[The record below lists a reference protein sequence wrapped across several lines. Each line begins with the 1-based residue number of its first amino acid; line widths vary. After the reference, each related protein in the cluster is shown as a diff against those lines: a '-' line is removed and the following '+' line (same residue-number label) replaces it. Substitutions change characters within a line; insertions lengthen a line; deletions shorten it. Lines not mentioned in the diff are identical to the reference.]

1 MYSITVINSTGEY
14 TLHNSYDEALKLIS
28 PVLKLELNKSG
39 TLTFSIDPDH
49 PNRAQILPMA
59 SEIYVYDDNQVY
71 WIGRPLTIE
80 GDWDNIASVTCEGIL
95 GYLLDTQIPPFDFTE
110 GNSIRGTDCVRTFLS
125 RLITRHFNSVGTS
138 WAGQRKYF
146 YTGTVTVTDSNNNLA
161 RSSEDYHSTLETI
174 NEKLLEP
181 YGGYIRLRWNSSTG
195 LTRYIDYIET
205 FGAAT
210 QQIVFGENLLDLNT
224 HTDAGEIYTAV
235 IPEGAQIG
243 DTDKRVTL
251 EGYTPTTAVSNQIKD
266 LAHGGAVTS
275 MPASGSMNG
284 FRYVYDA
291 AGINRHGRIFV
302 KQTWDDVTTQQNL
315 ALKAAKFIG
324 EISVLGTTIE
334 LSAVD
339 LSRISVDYK
348 RFNLG
353 EIVQVISLPH
363 DIQAEYQITQ
373 MTIDLYDPSK
383 STLVLGGK
391 LGTYTFDNT
400 KQTTSI
406 ENAITDI
413 LPAAI
418 QNATALLS
426 GGLGGYL
433 IIRQDDNGQP
443 YEILI
448 MNAATESAATRCV
461 RINKNGIGFGQSKTG
476 STDWTYRNA
485 WTIDGNLIADFITTG
500 TLNASL
506 LKTGT
511 INANLIK
518 AGTINA
524 NLIKAGTLQDANGN
538 TSLNM
543 TTGVLSMKKGS
554 INLGKG
560 KFTVNDAGTLNATTG
575 KIGGWSLS
583 NSGLVGDD
591 GTYYVYFDPDDG
603 LRFYEKSKRSVRTA
617 ITKNSIWVAG
627 EDNDV
632 PIIYADRSNAHMK
645 GRAAVPTNAG
655 YISCS
660 PYGIELK
667 TGSRSTTAHSGNLY
681 TDGINLYH
689 GKEASSSRKIKHD
702 IKPVE
707 NDELDPERLYD
718 AEVVQFKYNDDYL
731 TEDDPNRGK
740 DLIGF
745 IIEDLDEIYPSA
757 IAKDK
762 PEDPETWTW
771 SPIRMIPA
779 MLKLIQDQKKQI
791 DSLEDR
797 LAQIEATVEKLKGE
811 NNG

>member
-1 MYSITVINSTGEY
+1 MYSITVINATGEY

-181 YGGYIRLRWNSSTG
+181 YGGYIRLRWNASTG

-210 QQIVFGENLLDLNT
+210 QQIVFGENLLDLST

-266 LAHGGAVTS
+266 LAHGGAITS
-275 MPASGSMNG
+275 MSSSASMSG

-291 AGINRHGRIFV
+291 AGINRHGRIFI
-302 KQTWDDVTTQQNL
+302 KQTWDDVATQQNL
-315 ALKAAKFIG
+315 ALKAAKLIG

-339 LSRISVDYK
+339 LSRISVEYK

-363 DIQAEYQITQ
+363 DIRAEYQITQ

-461 RINKNGIGFGQSKTG
+461 RINKNGLGFGQSKTG

-524 NLIKAGTLQDANGN
+524 NLIKAGILQDANSN
-538 TSLNM
+538 TSFNM

-575 KIGGWSLS
+575 KIGGWNIVNEILR
-583 NSGLVGDD
+583 GDD
-591 GTYYVYFDPDDG
+591 GSYYLEIDPSYGMTFKRKGTNQARTVIGSSYIWFNVVNNLPCLEVHDG
-603 LRFYEKSKRSVRTA
+603 SGHIGASGTQKFAWGPS
-617 ITKNSIWVAG
+617 G
-627 EDNDV
+627 
-632 PIIYADRSNAHMK
+632 
-645 GRAAVPTNAG
+645 
-655 YISCS
+655 ISLNLS
-660 PYGIELK
+660 P
-667 TGSRSTTAHSGNLY
+667 RSTTAHSGNVY
-681 TDGINLYH
+681 VDGASQAYRANE
-689 GKEASSSRKIKHD
+689 GSSSRKIKHD

-707 NDELDPERLYD
+707 NDELDPERLYE
-718 AEVVQFKYNDDYL
+718 AEVIQYKYNDDFL
-731 TEDDPNRGK
+731 SDDDPNRGK

-745 IIEDLDEIYPSA
+745 IVEDLDEVYPAAVS
-757 IAKDK
+757 KD
-762 PEDPETWTW
+762 DPEESKTWTW

-779 MLKLIQDQKKQI
+779 MLQLIQDQKKQI

-797 LAQIEATVEKLKGE
+797 LAKLEATVEKLKGE